1 MERCRNL
8 LLEIKKLIDEKEAI
22 EEKRRKNNTDALEE
36 RMFQTLQKIY
46 SLSTEYYYWMPK
58 KGFEF
63 VR

>member
-1 MERCRNL
+1 M
-8 LLEIKKLIDEKEAI
+8 IDEKEAI

>member
-8 LLEIKKLIDEKEAI
+8 LLEIKKLIGEKEAI